1 MANKKLK
8 ILYLAKFLRERTDEE
23 HTATVSD
30 MIRYLE
36 QQGISAERKS
46 IYDDLELL
54 RLFGMDIV
62 YTKTKTHNYYLGQR
76 EFELPE
82 LKLLI
87 DVVQASPF
95 LTAKKSMEL
104 IGKLESLTSAAQAG
118 SLRRQVYVLNRVK
131 THNEQLYYNIDGIN
145 QAIQAGRK
153 IAFRYFDWSIRGER
167 VYRHGG
173 GTYVECPA
181 ALCVDRNYYLIT
193 YRPETERYIHFRVD
207 RISDLTVSQ
216 EAMPPLPQDFDLA
229 GYVRTI
235 FDMHSGQSTY
245 VTLELDRSLLNVAMD
260 RFGQEAHYRT
270 GEGNTIIVSAQVEVS
285 PTFLSWVLCFG
296 AQAKILSPP
305 SAREALERLARGA
318 LSRYGEDEDRSGP
331 QAETSN

>member
-1 MANKKLK
+1 MAHKKLK
-8 ILYLAKFLRERTDEE
+8 ILYLAKFLQEQTDEA
-23 HTATVSD
+23 HTATVND
-30 MIRYLE
+30 MIQYLR
-36 QQGISAERKS
+36 QQDIQAERKA

-76 EFELPE
+76 DFELPE

-104 IGKLESLTSAAQAG
+104 IRKLERLTSAAQAS

-131 THNEQLYYNIDGIN
+131 THNEQLYYHIDGIN
-145 QAIQAGRK
+145 EAINTDRC
-153 IAFRYFDWSIRGER
+153 IRFRYFDWSPQGQR

-173 GTYVECPA
+173 KLYEECPV

-193 YRPETERYIHFRVD
+193 YRPEERKYIHFRVD
-207 RISDLTVSQ
+207 RISDLEVTES
-216 EAMPPLPQDFDLA
+216 ARPPLPADFDLA
-229 GYVRTI
+229 SYVRTI
-235 FDMHSGQSTY
+235 FDMHSGDCRL
-245 VTLELDRSLLNVAMD
+245 VTLELDHSLLNVAMD
-260 RFGQEAHYRT
+260 RFGQEAHYRQ
-270 GEGNTIIVSAQVEVS
+270 GEGGTVIVSAQVEVS

-296 AQAKILSPP
+296 GQAKILEPP
-305 SAREALERLARGA
+305 AARDALRALAQEALARYEEQNQP
-318 LSRYGEDEDRSGP
+318 L
-331 QAETSN
+331 